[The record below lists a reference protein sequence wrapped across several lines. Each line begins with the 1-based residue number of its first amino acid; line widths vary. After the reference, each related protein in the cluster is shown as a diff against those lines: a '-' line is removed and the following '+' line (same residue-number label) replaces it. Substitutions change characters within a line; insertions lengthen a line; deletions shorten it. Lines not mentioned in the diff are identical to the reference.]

1 MEELKRITPGEAK
14 IYRELSIYDENV
26 CKQATHFTLT
36 LSPIPNPDGS
46 AWEEVT
52 YYTSIG
58 EDSQYP
64 LLELL
69 KEWNQQNTRE
79 DKDNGNL
86 PGENPFSP
94 D

>member
-1 MEELKRITPGEAK
+1 MEGLKRITPEEAK

-26 CKQATHFTLT
+26 CTKATHFTLT
-36 LSPIPNPDGS
+36 PSPIPNPGGS

-58 EDSQYP
+58 EDSEYP

-69 KEWNQQNTRE
+69 KEWNQQNTHNN
-79 DKDNGNL
+79 KDNENL
-86 PGENPFSP
+86 AGENHFSH

>member
-1 MEELKRITPGEAK
+1 MEELKRITPEEAK
-14 IYRELSIYDENV
+14 IYRELSIYDEKV
-26 CKQATHFTLT
+26 CTQATHFTLT
-36 LSPIPNPDGS
+36 PSSIPNPGGS

-69 KEWNQQNTRE
+69 KEWNQQSIHDN
-79 DKDNGNL
+79 KDNGNL
-86 PGENPFSP
+86 AG
-94 D
+94 

>member
-26 CKQATHFTLT
+26 CKLATHFTLT
-36 LSPIPNPDGS
+36 PSPIHNPASPASS

-69 KEWNQQNTRE
+69 KEWNQQSTRD

-86 PGENPFSP
+86 TH
-94 D
+94 